1 MSRKKFLRVTTKR
14 LNSLKERRIR
24 GKRHWENHEG
34 DVFPSVT
41 TVLSIIDTNW
51 VKEWKDGLGNDVAKK
66 IKKEVDIDD
75 DLYNLIVK
83 HSGEKTGGLI
93 AGKSMSIGTK
103 AHSIIEDYLSNKK
116 ENPYAELY
124 PMAHFNNLKEHL
136 DDIDR
141 VRVLEANL
149 YSNDLGIAGK
159 VDAVCDYRGEKC
171 VVDFKTSSR
180 IKEDIL
186 SYKLQVTAYALMW
199 NERQNDNIVTG
210 IIMMSAGDG
219 QKKVF
224 KVNILE
230 YVDQLKETI
239 KLYKE
244 KNDIA

>member
-1 MSRKKFLRVTTKR
+1 MNQKKFLRVTTKR

-41 TVLSIIDTNW
+41 TVLSIIDSGW

-66 IKKEVDIDD
+66 IKKEIDIDD
-75 DLYNLIVK
+75 DLYNMIVK

-103 AHSIIEDYLSNKK
+103 AHTIIEDYLSNKK

-124 PMAHFNNLKEHL
+124 PMAHFNNLKEYL

-141 VRVLEANL
+141 IRVLEANL
-149 YSNDLGIAGK
+149 YSNTLGIAGK
-159 VDAVCDYRGEKC
+159 VDAVCDYKGKKC

-180 IKEDIL
+180 LKDEKDML
-186 SYKLQVTAYALMW
+186 GYKLQVTAYALMW
-199 NERQNDNIVTG
+199 NELQGDNIQNGV
-210 IIMMSAGDG
+210 IMMSAATGH
-219 QKKVF
+219 KKVF
-224 KVNILE
+224 EIKISEYEDMLKKV
-230 YVDQLKETI
+230 I
-239 KLYKE
+239 KQYK
-244 KNDIA
+244 DSY

>member
-1 MSRKKFLRVTTKR
+1 MNQKKFLRVTTKR

-41 TVLSIIDTNW
+41 TVLSIIDSGW

-66 IKKEVDIDD
+66 IKKEIDIDD
-75 DLYNLIVK
+75 DLYNMIVK

-103 AHSIIEDYLSNKK
+103 AHTIIEDYLSNKK

-124 PMAHFNNLKEHL
+124 PMAHFNNLKEYL

-141 VRVLEANL
+141 IRVLEANL
-149 YSNDLGIAGK
+149 YSNTLGIAGK
-159 VDAVCDYRGEKC
+159 VDAVCDYKGKKC

-180 IKEDIL
+180 LKDEKDML
-186 SYKLQVTAYALMW
+186 GYKLQVTAYALMW
-199 NERQNDNIVTG
+199 NELQGDNIQNGV
-210 IIMMSAGDG
+210 IMMSAATGH
-219 QKKVF
+219 KKVF
-224 KVNILE
+224 EIKISEYEDTLKKV
-230 YVDQLKETI
+230 I
-239 KLYKE
+239 KQYK
-244 KNDIA
+244 DSY

>member
-1 MSRKKFLRVTTKR
+1 MNQKKFLRVTTKR

-41 TVLSIIDTNW
+41 TVLSIIDSGW

-66 IKKEVDIDD
+66 IKKEIDIDD
-75 DLYNLIVK
+75 DLYNMIVK

-103 AHSIIEDYLSNKK
+103 AHTIIEDYLSNKK

-124 PMAHFNNLKEHL
+124 PMAHFNNLKEYL

-141 VRVLEANL
+141 IRVLEANL
-149 YSNDLGIAGK
+149 YSNTLGIAGK
-159 VDAVCDYRGEKC
+159 VDAVCDYKGKKC

-180 IKEDIL
+180 LKDEKDML
-186 SYKLQVTAYALMW
+186 GYKLQVTAYALMW
-199 NERQNDNIVTG
+199 NELQGDNIQNGV
-210 IIMMSAGDG
+210 IMMSAATGH
-219 QKKVF
+219 KKVLEIKISEYEDTLK
-224 KVNILE
+224 KV
-230 YVDQLKETI
+230 I
-239 KLYKE
+239 KQYK
-244 KNDIA
+244 DSY